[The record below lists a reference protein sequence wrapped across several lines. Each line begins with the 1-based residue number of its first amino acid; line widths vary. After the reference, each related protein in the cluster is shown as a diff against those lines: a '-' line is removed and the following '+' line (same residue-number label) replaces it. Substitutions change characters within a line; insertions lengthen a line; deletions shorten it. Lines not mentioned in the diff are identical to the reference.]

1 MNETTKITNDMTS
14 GEIAEIIF
22 TKFTV
27 MQSCKVTDF
36 ERDENGRMKA
46 KGELVCDKL
55 WALDQFHNVKVQ
67 GARKE
72 NRIKRKPPNSI
83 GGYLADK
90 IFRYKITM
98 LKDDVKYTIWRIQ

>member
-1 MNETTKITNDMTS
+1 MNKITQDMTS
-14 GEIAEIIF
+14 GDIAEIIF
-22 TKFTV
+22 NKFTV
-27 MQSCKVTDF
+27 MQSCKITGF
-36 ERDENGRMKA
+36 EMDERSRVKA

-67 GARKE
+67 GAKKE
-72 NRIKRKPPNSI
+72 NRIKRRPPNSI

-90 IFRYKITM
+90 IFRWKIQM